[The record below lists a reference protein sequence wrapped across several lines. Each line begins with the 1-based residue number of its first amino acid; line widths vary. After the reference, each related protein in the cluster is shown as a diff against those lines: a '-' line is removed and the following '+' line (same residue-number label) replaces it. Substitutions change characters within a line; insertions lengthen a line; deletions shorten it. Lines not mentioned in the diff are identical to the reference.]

1 MNYGKNGVRRRQ
13 KELNAHHGR
22 WGKKITLFV
31 LELLLAAFISVG
43 VIGAAAGIGAFKGIL
58 ASAPSMENID
68 VSPSGFSTFVYDIDG
83 HQIGK
88 LVSSDSNRDPVPMSQ
103 IPENLAHA
111 FVAIEDERFYQHNG
125 IDIQGIFRAAW
136 IGIKNRSFSQGA
148 STITQQL
155 IKNNVLTSW
164 TSEEHFSEKVRR
176 KVQEQYLALEVE
188 KTMDKDRILE
198 NYMNTINLGQNTLGV
213 QAATKRYFNKDV
225 SQLNLS
231 ECAVI
236 AAITQNPSRLNPI
249 SHPDKNKE
257 RRDEVLK
264 KMLEQGYIDQAQ
276 FDEAMADDPYSRIQ
290 SVNLEVKDDTVNS
303 YFVDALVNDVMEDL
317 INAGYTDN
325 QAFYLLYSG
334 GLKIYSTQDPSIQRI
349 CDEAFTNEE
358 NFPSDTKWELAY
370 ELTIQHANGDLE
382 NFNAQKMMKWYKETV
397 KNNYSPLYSSM
408 EEAQADI
415 DFYKE
420 AIMQEG
426 DEVYGENI
434 TYTPQPQVS
443 IVVEDQATG
452 HVVAV
457 VGGRGPKTASRTL
470 NRATDTTRQ
479 PGSTFKIVSTYLPAL
494 DSAGLTLADVHMDEP
509 YSYEGGKPV
518 KNANNSFRGICS
530 LRDGIRDSI
539 NIIAV
544 KTLTQITP
552 QLGFDYLQSL
562 GFTTLVTDKMVGNE
576 VYSDIQQSLALG
588 GITDGVKN
596 EELTAAYASI
606 ANGGIYNEPILYTK
620 ITDHDGN
627 IIIDKTETQQTRRVM
642 KETTSFLLTS
652 AMQDVVTS
660 GTGASVNFGN
670 MSIAGKTGTTS
681 DYVDVW
687 FAGYTPYYTAAV
699 WAGYDNTLVS
709 TKLRTDQEKRLAR
722 NLWRNVMSQIHEE
735 LPNQS
740 FPTPPGITTATVC
753 SKSGKL
759 PVPGL
764 CDGTLKTEYF
774 AEGTVPTTSCNVHYG
789 GALCAYSY
797 LSNPVPASPEC
808 PFKVPGVLTLNPD
821 TLAPPTEEGVEGE
834 TTPSPET
841 AEDPAALAATQTPT
855 VTCQHNAMFF
865 ATPGYEGLLQLQQA
879 EMAAA
884 GIGYGMPEEQQQTE
898 QTGETT
904 GQTEQTEQTGQTND
918 TVTPSVEQPQ
928 Q

>member
-1 MNYGKNGVRRRQ
+1 MNYGKKGVRRRQ

-31 LELLLAAFISVG
+31 LELFLAAIVSVG
-43 VIGAAAGIGAFKGIL
+43 VIGAAAGFGAFKGIL

-83 HQIGK
+83 RQIGK
-88 LVSSDSNRDPVPMSQ
+88 LVSSDSNREPVAMSQ
-103 IPENLAHA
+103 IPENMAHA

-136 IGIKNRSFSQGA
+136 IGIKNRNFSQGA

-188 KTMDKDRILE
+188 KTMDKDKILE

-213 QAATKRYFNKDV
+213 QAASKRYFNKDV

-257 RRDEVLK
+257 RRDDVLK
-264 KMLEQGYIDQAQ
+264 KMLAQGYISQAE

-303 YFVDALVNDVMEDL
+303 YFVDALVDDVMEDL
-317 INAGYTDN
+317 INAGYSEN
-325 QAFYLLYSG
+325 RAFYLLYSG

-370 ELTIQHANGDLE
+370 ELTIQHPNGDLE
-382 NFNAQKMMKWYKETV
+382 NFNTQKMMKWYKETV

-408 EEAQADI
+408 EDAQADI

-426 DEVYGENI
+426 DEIYGENI

-443 IVVEDQATG
+443 IVVEDQSTG
-452 HVVAV
+452 HVVAM

-518 KNANNSFRGICS
+518 NNADNKFRGICS
-530 LRDGIRDSI
+530 FRDGIRQSV

-562 GFTTLVTDKMVGNE
+562 GFTTLVTDKVVGNE

-687 FAGYTPYYTAAV
+687 FSGYTPYYTASV

-722 NLWRNVMSQIHEE
+722 NLWRTVMSQIHEE

-740 FPTPPGITTATVC
+740 FPTPSGIVTAQVC
-753 SKSGKL
+753 SQSGKL

-764 CDGTLKTEYF
+764 CDATIKSEYF
-774 AEGTVPTTSCNVHYG
+774 AEGTVPTTSCNVHYA
-789 GALCAYSY
+789 GAVCAYSY
-797 LSNPVPASPEC
+797 LTGPVPASPEC
-808 PFKVPGVLTLNPD
+808 PFKVSGVLTLNPD
-821 TLAPPTEEGVEGE
+821 TLTPPAEEGTEEGD
-834 TTPSPET
+834 TTAQQPQGTE
-841 AEDPAALAATQTPT
+841 EDPAGLTAPQTPT

-884 GIGYGMPEEQQQTE
+884 GIGYGMPEEQPE
-898 QTGETT
+898 QPAEGA
-904 GQTEQTEQTGQTND
+904 
-918 TVTPSVEQPQ
+918 VTPQE
-928 Q
+928 